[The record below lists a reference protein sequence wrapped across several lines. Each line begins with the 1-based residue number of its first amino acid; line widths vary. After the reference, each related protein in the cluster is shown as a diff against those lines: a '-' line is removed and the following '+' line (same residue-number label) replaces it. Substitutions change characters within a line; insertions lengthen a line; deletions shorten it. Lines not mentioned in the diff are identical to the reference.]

1 MTAVGL
7 TYQRGRVA
15 APTTESASLARV
27 AGQFT
32 TPFLSAPVRG
42 SGPGRVR
49 LTVDGMLTATSGAVV
64 IFCDPDNA
72 NGGGGQQANGLLFC
86 WRASAAERIELEYT
100 KGSTVLTARRL
111 TASAGATATASLT
124 FAAGDPL
131 AVLIAWDATTL
142 YVAANGGTIATAG
155 NTSIPAGLPTT
166 VDIGSQDGATAGTY
180 FNAAYAAVLLFS
192 GPLTASQW
200 QTLAALRAARAPV
213 LGEGGTDALATGIW
227 YGAHATVYELPA
239 SGAVIDLND
248 GAGGDILLLNP
259 GLLGAG
265 FPSIN
270 NRAVL
275 TPLRDGATYID
286 TLFNPRKM
294 TAPLLVRAV
303 TQVSELAAKRLQLV
317 DALNPK
323 YGQGII
329 QYAPLESGQVYE
341 ITAIVDGGVEFREP
355 LGQAALLPLCNWVCE
370 DPYWRAG
377 VQSFGSGV
385 TALGGWTI
393 PWTIPWTISSSAAT
407 IATVN
412 NGDAPV
418 YPVITMTAGG
428 SGAVGPAIS
437 NDTTGKTF
445 ALGTLTLA
453 AGETLTIDMEAR
465 TAVVGTTNVLGY
477 RTATSVIWPL
487 QVGTNSLTAYV
498 SSGSIS
504 FVVSWP
510 TRLAGI

>member
-32 TPFLSAPVRG
+32 APFLSAPVRG

-142 YVAANGGTIATAG
+142 YVAANGGIIATAG
-155 NTSIPAGLPTT
+155 NTSIPVGLPTT
-166 VDIGSQDGATAGTY
+166 LDIGSQDGATAGTY

-192 GPLTASQW
+192 APLTATQW
-200 QTLAALRAARAPV
+200 QTLAALRTARAPV
-213 LGEGGTDALATGIW
+213 LGEGGTDLLATGLW
-227 YGAHATVYELPA
+227 YGAHALVHELPA

-270 NRAVL
+270 NRAVQ
-275 TPLRDGATYID
+275 TPLRDGSTYID
-286 TLFNPRKM
+286 TLFNARRM

-303 TQVSELAAKRLQLV
+303 TQVSELAVRRRQIV

-323 YGQGII
+323 YGQGIV
-329 QYAPLESGQVYE
+329 QYAPLEAGQVYE

-355 LGQAALLPLCNWVCE
+355 LGQVALLPLCNWVCE

-377 VQSFGSGV
+377 VQSTSSGV
-385 TALGGWTI
+385 SALGGWAI
-393 PWTIPWTISSSAAT
+393 PWSIPWSITANAVTLAAQ
-407 IATVN
+407 N
-412 NGDAPV
+412 DGDVAV
-418 YPVITMTAGG
+418 YPLITITAGG
-428 SGAVGPAIS
+428 SGASGISLS

-445 ALGTLTLA
+445 TLSLLTLA
-453 AGETLTIDMEAR
+453 AGETLSVDMDGR
-465 TAVVGTTNVLGY
+465 TAVVGSTNVLGMG
-477 RTATSVIWPL
+477 RLGSIWSLAVGLNSVT
-487 QVGTNSLTAYV
+487 VSM
-498 SSGSIS
+498 SSGSGTITI
-504 FVVSWP
+504 SWP